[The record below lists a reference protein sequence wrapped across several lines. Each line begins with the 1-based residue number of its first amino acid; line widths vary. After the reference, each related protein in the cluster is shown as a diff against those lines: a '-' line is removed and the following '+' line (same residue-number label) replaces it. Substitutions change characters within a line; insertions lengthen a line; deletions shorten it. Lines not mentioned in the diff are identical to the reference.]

1 MQHKFL
7 YVRRQFAETGEV
19 SGYTYDNEAEGIP
32 MSSLTVL
39 RVGLDF

>member
-19 SGYTYDNEAEGIP
+19 SGYTYDNEAEGIDRK
-32 MSSLTVL
+32 SV
-39 RVGLDF
+39 V